1 MRDSELAGFWPM
13 PARSV
18 LGTGSAATLR
28 IFFQALG
35 EGFPIRH
42 TTGRAPGRRHRYFS
56 EREIVTHFERNFSIK
71 VPCSILGL
79 SLGPSRTQDKE
90 NSCRIASFQQ
100 L

>member
-1 MRDSELAGFWPM
+1 MRESGLAGFGPAQ
-13 PARSV
+13 ARSV

-42 TTGRAPGRRHRYFS
+42 TTGTAPGRRHRYFS

-71 VPCSILGL
+71 VPCSILDL

-90 NSCRIASFQQ
+90 NSCRIASSQQ
-100 L
+100 P

>member
-1 MRDSELAGFWPM
+1 MRESEIAGFLPM

-71 VPCSILGL
+71 VPCSILDL

-90 NSCRIASFQQ
+90 NSCRIASSQQ
-100 L
+100 P